1 MGGTERMNVLHPN
14 KKAAIIT
21 LLTNG
26 VSQREIKRKV
36 RVDRKTIRKYARMNA
51 QSPPES
57 KSPGVATGFEESAGQ
72 NPPPR
77 PPAFTEIEA
86 LKKSVPAH
94 ARSACEHYRP
104 WIEEQVQLG
113 RNAMA
118 IYQDMVES
126 FAFEHRY
133 NSVKRFVRGL
143 KRKNPKQ
150 YDRLEF
156 LPGEEAQVDYGQGAL
171 TLHPQT
177 GRYQRPRLFVMT
189 LKYSRRSFRKVVWK
203 SGQGVWAKLH
213 EEAFR
218 YFAGCPQYVVLDNL
232 KEGVIKPD
240 IYEPELN
247 AVYVALLSHY
257 GVVADPCRVADP
269 NRKGTVENAIQHTQ
283 NTALKGRRFETIEQQ
298 NQWLMHWEEN
308 WASKRVHGRTKRQV
322 EEMFQEEKSHLM
334 ELPIIQFGYFSQV
347 VRTVQDDG
355 LIQVDDCFYAAL
367 PAPLHSKVIVRIYEF
382 EIEIIDRRTLE
393 VIRRHPKSPRK
404 GMVLMDEKDRIFN
417 PSRQT
422 RYLFARAAEIGPHT
436 KNLCKTLFTE
446 EGRPGQ
452 RRMRGIVDLA
462 RKFEACHIEQA
473 AQLAISK
480 GLRKCRVIRRLVQDI
495 SKLQKSVS
503 QPCDET
509 LIQQH
514 QLIRPPE
521 DYALFFEQHAAGTKD
536 NNNKKTLH

>member
-1 MGGTERMNVLHPN
+1 MGGKERMNVLHPN

-26 VSQREIKRKV
+26 VGQREIKRKV

-51 QSPPES
+51 QSPSES

-104 WIEEQVQLG
+104 WIEEQVGLG

-171 TLHPQT
+171 TRHPQT
-177 GRYQRPRLFVMT
+177 GRYRRPRLFVMT

-322 EEMFQEEKSHLM
+322 EEMFQEEKPHLI
-334 ELPIIQFGYFSQV
+334 ELPITQFGYFSQV